1 MVTGEPMPEV
11 QRRAEVVASDD
22 EALVGQARQGDRA
35 ASEELFRRHRGVTY
49 RVAYRLLGNEQ
60 DALDAAQD
68 GFLKAFSGLEDFDGR
83 SGFRTWLIRIVTN
96 AAIDLGRKRG
106 RRAMIGVGHGFDP
119 EVARGEH
126 GHGNSA
132 VHELAIRHDPADG
145 LQRDDLRRALDAA
158 IGRLS
163 PKLKLTFILFAEA
176 EMSYKEIAEA
186 QSIPIGTVM
195 SRLSDARK
203 RLQAAPELQGI
214 ELE

>member
-1 MVTGEPMPEV
+1 MPEV
-11 QRRAEVVASDD
+11 QSPAGVAAPDD
-22 EALVGQARQGDRA
+22 EALVCQARQGDRA
-35 ASEELFRRHRGVTY
+35 ASEELFRRHRGVAY
-49 RVAYRLLGNEQ
+49 RVAYRYLGNEQ

-83 SGFRTWLIRIVTN
+83 SGFRTWLIRIVAN

-106 RRAMIGVGHGFDP
+106 RRAMLGMGVGFDP
-119 EVARGEH
+119 DAIRGERSSAPH
-126 GHGNSA
+126 EPA
-132 VHELAIRHDPADG
+132 VHHDPADG
-145 LQRDDLRRALDAA
+145 LQRGDLRRALDAA
-158 IGRLS
+158 IARLS

-214 ELE
+214 ELG